1 MYSRE
6 SEGSFQYGN
15 YYREVEDLR
24 AVVQHFREEKYV
36 ITTIV
41 GHSKGQITVMHLH
54 LFLET
59 EFSNGMNRQLIS
71 LGFLTQLLRDISMTV

>member
-1 MYSRE
+1 MSSRE

-36 ITTIV
+36 ITAIV
-41 GHSKGQITVMHLH
+41 GHSKGQIRLPFCLLH
-54 LFLET
+54 EIEVSCALNRLPI
-59 EFSNGMNRQLIS
+59 SNAS
-71 LGFLTQLLRDISMTV
+71 VAD